1 MLAVKSMDVRE
12 NFKSLC
18 DKVFRGETLIVSRPK
33 NENIVMMSESE
44 YNEIMKAKR
53 NAEYLAMLDKSMAEA
68 EAGGFI
74 TKTVD
79 EFRSIR
85 IMNVVFTPT
94 AWQQYTD
101 WQKED
106 KKIVKRINELIKSID
121 RDGLLEGIGKPE
133 PLKYRKV
140 CSRRITDEHRL
151 TYNFDSNQK
160 SHNIFL

>member
-1 MLAVKSMDVRE
+1 
-12 NFKSLC
+12 
-18 DKVFRGETLIVSRPK
+18 
-33 NENIVMMSESE
+33 
-44 YNEIMKAKR
+44 
-53 NAEYLAMLDKSMAEA
+53 
-68 EAGGFI
+68 
-74 TKTVD
+74 
-79 EFRSIR
+79 
-85 IMNVVFTPT
+85 MNVVFTPT

-151 TYNFDSNQK
+151 TYNFDLIIYSCK
-160 SHNIFL
+160 FHYED

>member
-12 NFKSLC
+12 NFKALC

-68 EAGGFI
+68 EAGG
-74 TKTVD
+74 
-79 EFRSIR
+79 
-85 IMNVVFTPT
+85 FTPT

-151 TYNFDSNQK
+151 TYNFDSNQNLIIYSCK
-160 SHNIFL
+160 FHYED

>member
-1 MLAVKSMDVRE
+1 
-12 NFKSLC
+12 
-18 DKVFRGETLIVSRPK
+18 
-33 NENIVMMSESE
+33 
-44 YNEIMKAKR
+44 
-53 NAEYLAMLDKSMAEA
+53 
-68 EAGGFI
+68 
-74 TKTVD
+74 
-79 EFRSIR
+79 
-85 IMNVVFTPT
+85 MNVVFTPT

-151 TYNFDSNQK
+151 TYNFDSNQILIIYSCK
-160 SHNIFL
+160 FHYVFILWS